1 VGPSALVWTVMWA
14 FASMPTFLYL
24 RERGE
29 ALPWPR
35 LLGALAGYWVTALF
49 TPLVLDLVRRLPLE
63 RRRWVR
69 HLPAL
74 AACLCG
80 LIAIDIVLTQTL
92 RLGLSQLLGDPRWV
106 EPLTR
111 ARAWGMGVMTMLAY
125 AEIAAVG
132 HAIHYY
138 RESRGKDLRA
148 SRLEAQLAQAQLDV
162 LKMQLQPHFLFNTLH
177 AISSLMHR
185 DVEAADRMITLLSD
199 LLRQSLENVSA
210 AVVPLKQEL
219 ELLEKYLEIE
229 RTRFRDRLAV
239 RIDVDPEALDAPVPN
254 LILQPLV
261 ENAVR
266 HGIARRSEAGL
277 IEITACREGAT
288 LVLHVR
294 DDGPGLRMVPEVAL
308 RRGVGLANTQ
318 ARLRQTYGPG
328 HGFELRNRAE
338 GGLEV
343 ALRIPLEAS
352 PIHVPASEASPTA
365 RQTDRATGA
374 EAEIGPTAHGTPDP
388 AHGSS
393 V

>member
-1 VGPSALVWTVMWA
+1 MWA
-14 FASMPTFLYL
+14 FVSTPTVLYL

-35 LLGALAGYWVTALF
+35 FLGALGGYWITALF
-49 TPLVLDLVRRLPLE
+49 TPLVLDLVRRMPLE

-74 AACLCG
+74 SASLLA
-80 LIAIDIVLTQTL
+80 LIVVDIILTQTL
-92 RLGLSQLLGDPRWV
+92 RLGLSRLLDDPRWFD
-106 EPLTR
+106 PLTG
-111 ARAWGMGVMTMLAY
+111 ARAWGMGVMTLLAY

-138 RESRGKDLRA
+138 RESRAKDLRA

-185 DVEAADRMITLLSD
+185 DVESADRMITLLSD

-210 AVVPLKQEL
+210 AVVPLRREL

-229 RTRFRDRLAV
+229 KTRFRDRLSV
-239 RIDVDPEALDAPVPN
+239 RIAVDPEALDAPLPN

-266 HGIARRSEAGL
+266 HGIARRSVAGL
-277 IEITACREGAT
+277 IEITARREGDT
-288 LVLHVR
+288 LLLNVL
-294 DDGPGLRMVPEVAL
+294 DDGPGLKVGVEAAL

-328 HGFELRNRAE
+328 QRFELRNRPR
-338 GGLEV
+338 GGLDV
-343 ALRIPLEAS
+343 ALRIPLETA
-352 PIHVPASEASPTA
+352 PHVAPAAPEAQAAAPPSESAPGLAETEA
-365 RQTDRATGA
+365 RAHHARD
-374 EAEIGPTAHGTPDP
+374 PVHGT
-388 AHGSS
+388 S